1 MLLTELLTPDRI
13 VVPLAATDKHG
24 VLAELT
30 RHVVNRS
37 GGGFDEVLAAV
48 LEREAVLSTGV
59 GFGVAIPHARCAEVR
74 ELTVVSGSAGAGVAY
89 DGIDGEPVRL
99 FFMIVGP
106 EESAGLHVKLLSR
119 IARLVRSEAVRRE
132 LIEART
138 PDEFHH
144 VIRNAEAH

>member
-30 RHVVNRS
+30 RHLVNRS

-59 GFGVAIPHARCAEVR
+59 GFGVAIPHARCAGVQG
-74 ELTVVSGSAGAGVAY
+74 LTLVSGSAGAGVAY

-119 IARLVRSEAVRRE
+119 IARLVRVEAVRRE

-138 PDEFHH
+138 ADEFHH
-144 VIRNAEAH
+144 VLLNAEAR